1 MYHIG
6 FTGTLFC
13 TIRASFIRTLAIIM
27 ATLAL
32 VSGDC
37 FAQPATRRV
46 PPAPLGSPNVPLGP
60 VANPYGTPP
69 VAVGPAPFVTPVI
82 PSAGPPVF
90 YPAPAIYPLVPNATR
105 RPTPFEPGLAVGPQD
120 RSLVPIPIPAPSSLQ
135 PAVEMPG
142 PIGNLRLT
150 VKENFLNR
158 LVARNETKPGEVRD
172 FILGAQVFG
181 HQTTATKVRLDLLP
195 AATNG
200 RAALVLNGT
209 TQSETT
215 GVTPQAKVDVASQQ
229 EFVAFKEIYFDGD
242 KFTTR
247 HAVVHVRAKNQTLGA
262 VTPLT
267 GTLFGGI
274 ANRIAFR
281 EAERRRPAA
290 EAVARDR
297 VAERVYPEFDK
308 AIDQQLATANDEL
321 EQSVRRLLRTA
332 DLLPSA
338 QQVTTTDTQLNYSMQ
353 VAEEASTPSTEGL
366 EDRLGSENGLKLM
379 VHESL
384 LNSLIAKFGLKGM
397 RTTDREIEKSMT
409 PFIYK
414 PADDELE
421 AAEPPAMSIPG
432 MENLIIDIEFDEYDP
447 LTIRLEED
455 RAVVT
460 LRAKFKP
467 AGKDVLPALA
477 VTIPY
482 TSKVIGEKIVVSPGK
497 VAVEPL
503 VKDGDT
509 PLPPVA
515 LKLIST
521 AIESSL
527 TKFAVDR
534 VLPASLWQMPGPVPR
549 VISIHTHDGWGGVSI
564 D

>member
-1 MYHIG
+1 MHQIG
-6 FTGTLFC
+6 LIGTLFC
-13 TIRASFIRTLAIIM
+13 TIRADLIRTSAM
-27 ATLAL
+27 VVTTLAL

-37 FAQPATRRV
+37 FAQPPTRRL

-90 YPAPAIYPLVPNATR
+90 YPAPAVYPMIPGAPR
-105 RPTPFEPGLAVGPQD
+105 RPSPFEPGLAVAPQD
-120 RSLVPIPIPAPSSLQ
+120 RPLVPIPIPAAANPQ
-135 PAVEMPG
+135 PAVELPAPM
-142 PIGNLRLT
+142 GNLRLT
-150 VKENFLNR
+150 VTENFLNR
-158 LVARNETKPGEVRD
+158 LVARDETRPGEVRD
-172 FILGAQVFG
+172 FILGAQVSG

-195 AATNG
+195 AAANG

-229 EFVAFKEIYFDGD
+229 EFVAIKEIYFDGD

-281 EAERRRPAA
+281 EAERRRPQA

-321 EQSVRRLLRTA
+321 EQTVRKLLRTA

-353 VAEEASTPSTEGL
+353 LAEDASTASTEGL
-366 EDRLGSENGLKLM
+366 ESQLGPENGLRLM

-384 LNSLIAKFGLKGM
+384 LNSLIAKSGMKGM
-397 RTTDREIEKSMT
+397 RTTDRELEKSMT
-409 PFIYK
+409 PFVYK

-421 AAEPPAMSIPG
+421 AAEPPAISLPG
-432 MENLIIDIEFDEYDP
+432 MENLVIDIEFDENDP
-447 LTIRLEED
+447 LTIRLEEN
-455 RAVVT
+455 RALVT

-467 AGKDVLPALA
+467 GGKDVIPALA

-482 TSKVIGEKIVVSPGK
+482 TSKVVGEKIVVSPGK
-497 VAVEPL
+497 VEVEPL
-503 VKDGDT
+503 VKEGDT
-509 PLPPVA
+509 PLPQVA

-521 AIESSL
+521 AIESGL
-527 TKFAVDR
+527 TKYAVDR
-534 VLPASLWQMPGPVPR
+534 TLPASLWKMPGPAPR
-549 VISIHTHDGWGGVSI
+549 VVSVHTQDGWGGVSI